1 MWKRVVSGSAVV
13 VLAAA
18 GLVGVHGA
26 AQGAGAKDPR
36 IAVPSSA
43 RPGAVFTVRVNPRAE
58 HGRVLLLRRA
68 PGAPWRRVAS
78 TRITEETRTT
88 TFKRSEA
95 TSGRYAYRAKV
106 GTRLSR
112 VDRIAIRAPGSGPGG
127 GGGAGGGGGGA
138 GGGGAGGGGAGGG
151 GGGGTSPTPAQPE
164 LVMSVSAD
172 TLDVIA
178 GQTYSVVAQTVRG
191 EEPLPGRTVVVEKRI
206 DDGAWA
212 PFRTVTTNAKGV
224 AQLPDSSSQPGMIF
238 YRGTSGSLR
247 GTTMIM
253 VFDTVSMSATGP
265 GLQVAQSGCAP
276 SVSGNDDQVLLSLP
290 NKTTDPKC
298 QTTTGHYIEAS
309 WSLPGTCTT
318 VRFQNLSLAGSA
330 SASIS
335 LTIDGQRMDSW
346 ALSAGGRTGPVVVNG
361 DPMQQVVVRMQV
373 TGGGGNVTGTL
384 AQPDAYCA

>member
-26 AQGAGAKDPR
+26 ALGAGAKDPR

-95 TSGRYAYRAKV
+95 KPGRYAYRAKV

-127 GGGAGGGGGGA
+127 GGAGGGGGGA

-151 GGGGTSPTPAQPE
+151 GGGGPSPTPAQPE

-191 EEPLPGRTVVVEKRI
+191 EEPLPGRTVTFEKKTG
-206 DDGAWA
+206 DGNWE
-212 PFRTVTTNAKGV
+212 PYGSPLTTDRNGV
-224 AQLPDSSSQPGMIF
+224 AQFRDSSPVSGMVF

-373 TGGGGNVTGTL
+373 TGGGSVTGTL
-384 AQPDAYCA
+384 TQPDAYCA